1 MNGKNR
7 QKFWESS
14 DDENWKGNY
23 RSQTESGKNDETGKE
38 VKIRF
43 PVFKIKEEFEKVM
56 ILIRISKLQI
66 DNFQLKHF
74 STKVLL
80 RMQLK

>member
-1 MNGKNR
+1 MIRVNIFSHHNNASTYQIAEKVGRLLNGKNR

-23 RSQTESGKNDETGKE
+23 QSQTESGKNDETGKE

-43 PVFKIKEEFEKVM
+43 PVF
-56 ILIRISKLQI
+56 
-66 DNFQLKHF
+66 
-74 STKVLL
+74 
-80 RMQLK
+80 